1 VSLMQ
6 SSSGEVETRYDGHG
20 STSLGLAG
28 YEGGMDAISAPPA
41 APPVIRR
48 EDYQPPAWLVPEIAL
63 AFNLGL
69 EQTRVVATLKV
80 RRNGSDQTLRLN
92 GDGIAA
98 EAVVVD
104 GKPCQDWRIDG
115 ADLLID
121 LTGEAHE
128 IEITTQINPNANTQ
142 LMGLYASNGMLCT
155 QCEAEGFRRIT
166 FFPDRPD
173 VLSVYSVR
181 MEGLKALF
189 PVLLSN
195 GNCTAAGE
203 GADGN
208 HWAEWHDPWPKP
220 SYLFALVAG
229 DLVANHDTFTT
240 MSGRKVDLNIWVRNG
255 DQDRTHHAMKALKD
269 SMRWDEEVFGR
280 EYDLDLFNIVA
291 VSDFNMGAMENKG
304 LNVFNT
310 RYILADPETATD
322 MDYDGIEGVVAHEYF
337 HNWSGNRVTCRD
349 WFQLSLKE
357 GFTVLRDQLFSQD
370 MGSEPVKRIE
380 DVRVLRSAQFPED
393 SGPLAHPI
401 RPDAYQEISNFYTAT
416 VYNKGAEVIRMMRT
430 LVGEDR
436 FRKGTDLYFERHDGE
451 AATCEDFVKAI
462 EDGAGIDLAQF
473 RLWYSQA
480 GTPKVTARL
489 AHEGNTARLTL
500 SQEVPATPGQP
511 VKQPM
516 VIPLR
521 LALFDRKTGRHHG
534 EQVVTLSEAGTELR
548 FTDFS
553 EKPVLSLNRG
563 FSAPVTIDVDSS
575 SADLLFLA
583 AHDDDPFARYEALQQ
598 LVVQHLVGAISGGML
613 CDAER
618 QSGREAIG
626 QALAA
631 VLADPALDDLM
642 RGELMALPGETYLAE
657 QFEQADPGAIRAE
670 REGLKAW
677 LGAKLRDALV
687 ALHARASAVPYS
699 LSAEARGA
707 RKVKTQALV
716 YLAAAAPALAAELAI
731 AQFDAADN
739 MTDRQGAALVLAGLD
754 APQRDIKLAAFYQRF
769 AGNALVIDKWFSLQA
784 GSLHPRVL
792 DQVEALAGH
801 PDFTLANP
809 NRVRALY
816 MALAGN
822 LGAFH
827 SADGRGYRMIA
838 DLILALDPLNPQTA
852 ARFVAPL
859 GRWRRIEPVRA
870 ALMRAELE
878 RIMAAPSLS
887 KDTYE
892 QVSKSLG

>member
-1 VSLMQ
+1 
-6 SSSGEVETRYDGHG
+6 
-20 STSLGLAG
+20 
-28 YEGGMDAISAPPA
+28 MDAISAPPA

-48 EDYQPPAWLVPEIAL
+48 EDYQPPAWLVPQIGL
-63 AFNLGL
+63 KFTLGL
-69 EQTRVVATLKV
+69 EQTRVQASLVV
-80 RRNGSDQTLRLN
+80 ERNPAASRDDLLRLN
-92 GDGIAA
+92 GDDLVATG
-98 EAVVVD
+98 V
-104 GKPCQDWRIDG
+104 WLDG
-115 ADLLID
+115 AAISSWHMEGSDLVIPLPGD
-121 LTGEAHE
+121 RHE
-128 IEITTQINPNANTQ
+128 IGIETVINPAANTQ

-166 FFPDRPD
+166 FFLDRPD
-173 VLSVYSVR
+173 VLSVYTVR
-181 MEGLKALF
+181 MEGPKALF

-195 GNCTAAGE
+195 GNCTATGE
-203 GADGN
+203 GANGT

-240 MSGRKVDLNIWVRNG
+240 MSGRKVDLNIWVRDG

-269 SMRWDEEVFGR
+269 SMRWDEDVFGR

-430 LVGEDR
+430 LVGPER
-436 FRKGTDLYFERHDGE
+436 FRKGCDLYFERHDGE

-462 EDGAGIDLAQF
+462 EDGAGIDLGQF

-489 AHEGNTARLTL
+489 SHDGDTARLTL
-500 SQEVPATPGQP
+500 SQEVPSTPGQP

-521 LALFDRKTGRHHG
+521 IALFDRAENKNRG
-534 EQVVTLSEAGTELR
+534 EQVVILSQPQVELSFPGFAR
-548 FTDFS
+548 
-553 EKPVLSLNRG
+553 KPVLSMNRG
-563 FSAPVTIDVDSS
+563 FSAPVNVDIDDSS
-575 SADLLFLA
+575 ADDLLFLA

-598 LVVQHLVGAISGGML
+598 LVVQHLVAAIGGGML
-613 CDAER
+613 CEAER
-618 QSGREAIG
+618 AAGREAIG
-626 QALAA
+626 QAFAA
-631 VLADPALDDLM
+631 VVADPALDDLM

-657 QFEQADPGAIRAE
+657 QFERADPGAIRAE

-677 LGAKLRDALV
+677 LGMHLQEALV
-687 ALHARASAVPYS
+687 ALHTRASAVPYD

-716 YLAAAAPALAAELAI
+716 YLAAGVPALAAELAS

-754 APQRDIKLAAFYQRF
+754 TPLRDAKLAAFYQRF

-792 DQVEALAGH
+792 DQVEALASH
-801 PDFTLANP
+801 PDFTLTNP

-816 MALAGN
+816 MALAAN

-827 SADGRGYRMIA
+827 AADGRGYRMIA

-859 GRWRRIEPVRA
+859 GRWRRIEPARA
-870 ALMRAELE
+870 DLMRAELE
-878 RIMAAPSLS
+878 RILAAPKLS